1 MYQKYLLPAI
11 FLIGILLTGSCAIT
25 DEGETD
31 DIEKYIG
38 TWSVSDQPAR
48 INYNV
53 TIEANPSNS
62 AEILLN
68 NFADLGNTAV
78 GLVVGNSV
86 VIDEQSLGSDYFVSG
101 SGSYIN
107 NGKLEFNFDLNDG
120 IDNESRIAVF
130 TK

>member
-1 MYQKYLLPAI
+1 MYHKYLLPAI
-11 FLIGILLTGSCAIT
+11 FSLGILLLGSCAT
-25 DEGETD
+25 TPDGED

-38 TWSVSDQPAR
+38 TWNVSDQAVR
-48 INYNV
+48 INYTV
-53 TIEANPSNS
+53 SIVANPSNS

-68 NFADLGNTAV
+68 NFADLNTSAV

-86 VIDEQSLGSDYFVSG
+86 IIDEQSLGSNYFVNG

-107 NGKLEFNFDLNDG
+107 SGKLEFNFALNDG
-120 IDNESRIAVF
+120 IDNESRVAVF